1 MKQLKSR
8 IATVLMSMMLVFS
21 MNTTVFAA
29 ENDAEPDDV
38 AIRCDYELAEND
50 DSSSEYFR
58 FGNPNQ
64 RMDEKGNFTF
74 SFSYALDSDLF
85 KPASSSIKVY
95 ATATSSSSD
104 QTYYISLYKAVN
116 DTYVKGVTYK
126 ADGTTQF
133 YEFTD
138 LDTSS
143 YYYLSASKPLFS
155 TGTITGSGHI
165 DYIQ

>member
-8 IATVLMSMMLVFS
+8 IATVLMSAMLVFS
-21 MNTTVFAA
+21 VNTTVFAA
-29 ENDAEPDDV
+29 ENDAEPNDI

-64 RMDEKGNFTF
+64 RMDDEGNF
-74 SFSYALDSDLF
+74 SFSFSWEVNSDIF

-104 QTYYISLYKAVN
+104 QTYYISLYEAGN
-116 DTYVKGVTYK
+116 DTFVKSAKFK
-126 ADGTTQF
+126 ADGTSQF

-138 LDTSS
+138 LDTNS
-143 YYYLSASKPLFS
+143 YYYLSGTKPLFS
-155 TGTITGSGHI
+155 TGTITGSGRI
-165 DYIQ
+165 EYIQ